1 MSERLSILT
10 LNIGNPSC
18 ERAERQLEWLQ
29 DRAEDV
35 LVLTETAASRGC
47 DLLAERFSRA
57 NWEVRFR
64 RPAEGERG
72 VLIASRVQLADRG
85 ADLVSYLPARVE
97 SVTVAGGLLEIIG
110 VYVPSRDGSTAKID
124 RKRRFVAELT
134 RAVRSMTRR
143 SVLLGDLNVIEPSHR
158 PRYAWFQDWEYA
170 LYRDLLEAG
179 WVDAYRLQQ
188 PSKTEHSWVGYEGD
202 GYRYDHAF
210 VSADLTDQVIACA
223 YLHEAREG
231 DLTDHSAMTLKL
243 AIAGGE
249 PIAVDRAT
257 PDEPATLF

>member
-1 MSERLSILT
+1 MNERLSVLT
-10 LNIGNPSC
+10 LNIGNPSRK
-18 ERAERQLEWLQ
+18 RAERQLEWLQ

-57 NWEVRFR
+57 NWDVRFP

-85 ADLVSYLPARVE
+85 PDLVSYLPARVE
-97 SVTVAGGLLEIIG
+97 NVTVAGGLEIIG

-124 RKRRFVAELT
+124 RKRRFVTELT
-134 RAVRSMTRR
+134 GAVRSMTGR
-143 SVLLGDLNVIEPSHR
+143 SVLLGDLNVIEPEHR

-202 GYRYDHAF
+202 GYRFDHVF
-210 VSADLTDQVIACA
+210 VSADLSVEVIACA

-231 DLTDHSAMTLKL
+231 NLTDHSAMTLELKL
-243 AIAGGE
+243 TGVEALDVNPHISSDQ
-249 PIAVDRAT
+249 P
-257 PDEPATLF
+257 TLF